1 MVQSHGY
8 WLIQDQYGELVHK
21 INNKQK
27 TMKEHKKTFSEE
39 ESLLQF
45 KDAEGFTGDITNW
58 ETEI

>member
-1 MVQSHGY
+1 MVQSLGC
-8 WLIQDQYGELVHK
+8 LQTQDQYGELVHK